1 MRQSQSQLHFVSYNK
16 KTLNAA
22 SFIIIAVMLLCQSLR
37 AADCPPD
44 SLSSDRKILSISE
57 HVQTTD
63 ESCLLTLLSEIDT
76 CSSAILDTLASVLN
90 HWTAN
95 HRVSSKL
102 LCTGYNNHI
111 VHHHE
116 QIWNTLWRSFQTS
129 HKPLFLEAYRLY
141 NDGAI
146 YTADTLLSIY
156 DSEGEIDNQA
166 LSLWIKVKTI
176 TKDYKEIPPLYCRLF
191 TLVSQPSKELSQ
203 PGSIPGSMH
212 SIKTQFQQTLDESG
226 KDHIPQILSGFKNCI
241 VSMKN
246 FHDPEL
252 LRWLAYLSGNYGL
265 YDDELEITLAIRSS
279 DDDFSISGEF
289 ADIARNRFLDKSFV
303 HALRAGREAFKQAD
317 NDNDRSTA
325 GSLIYQSF
333 VALGLNDSAL
343 QWIGYA
349 KLTNQN
355 NLQNAINLYQL
366 SGQTAQAQTLI
377 STLQPSV
384 TKDTL
389 TIRQAIFSQN
399 IKAAYELLQHNDFL
413 KSHKSELYLWKVRLA
428 LFNKESDN
436 LMKLLDSLPEIPQ
449 FRGAAEVLEYKY
461 RALKLIDYP
470 EALEAW
476 QLIEYNI
483 YINRFSAALALFE
496 QLQCDIYCKTEC
508 ARVIVHRLFER
519 KKIADALAVLSS
531 FDESG
536 ISAELLYLKALCL
549 LNQRKTDS
557 SRLVLEKILL
567 DFPDDIYS
575 GKARIVLSV
584 LKSGQ

>member
-1 MRQSQSQLHFVSYNK
+1 MRQSQSQPHFTNYNK
-16 KTLNAA
+16 KTFCTV
-22 SFIIIAVMLLCQSLR
+22 SHIIVTVMLLCHSLQ
-37 AADCPPD
+37 ATDCPPD
-44 SLSSDRKILSISE
+44 SLSSDKKIISISQ
-57 HVQTTD
+57 HAQTTD
-63 ESCLLTLLSEIDT
+63 ESCLLTIISTIDT
-76 CSSAILDTLASVLN
+76 SRSSIPDTLVSVLN
-90 HWTAN
+90 RWTA
-95 HRVSSKL
+95 HHHVSSKL
-102 LCTGYNNHI
+102 LCTGYNNQF

-116 QIWNTLWRSFQTS
+116 QLWNTLWRSFQAS

-141 NDGAI
+141 NDGSI
-146 YTADTLLSIY
+146 YTADTLLHIY
-156 DSEGEIDNQA
+156 DSEGKTDNQT
-166 LSLWIKVKTI
+166 LSLWIKIKTI
-176 TKDYKEIPPLYCRLF
+176 TKDYKAIPPLYCRLF
-191 TLVSQPSKELSQ
+191 SLVSQSPKELSLPGGI
-203 PGSIPGSMH
+203 PGSIH

-226 KDHIPQILSGFKNCI
+226 KDNIPQILSGFKNCI
-241 VSMKN
+241 LSMKN
-246 FHDPEL
+246 VYDPEL

-265 YDDELEITLAIRSS
+265 YDDELEVTLAIRSS
-279 DDDFSISGEF
+279 DDGFSTSGDL
-289 ADIARNRFLDKSFV
+289 ADIARNRFFNKSFV
-303 HALRAGREAFKQAD
+303 HALRAGREAFKKAD

-349 KLTNQN
+349 KLSNLN

-366 SGQTAQAQTLI
+366 SGQTALAQALI
-377 STLQPSV
+377 NKLQSSV

-389 TIRQAIFSQN
+389 TIRQALFSQN
-399 IKAAYELLQHNDFL
+399 LKAAYELLHHNDSL
-413 KSHKSELYLWKVRLA
+413 KSHKNELYLWKVRVT

-436 LMKLLDSLPEIPQ
+436 LMKLLDSIPEIPQ

-461 RALKLIDYP
+461 RALKLMDCP
-470 EALEAW
+470 EVLEAW

-483 YINRFSAALALFE
+483 YINRFSAALAFFE
-496 QLQCDIYCKTEC
+496 QLQCNIYCKTVC

-549 LNQRKTDS
+549 LEQKNPAE
-557 SRLVLEKILL
+557 SRILLEKILL

-575 GKARIVLSV
+575 GKARLVLSD